1 MRLIDAPPARLL
13 ALDMAWKQLRRQWQ
27 SGDLRVLMMALV
39 LAVAASTAVG
49 LFTERVYLSM
59 LGQGNLLIGA
69 DLALNADHALPNAY
83 TLQAQQAGLEVAHSM
98 EFPSMAIV
106 GEQTQLVQIKA
117 VSHPF
122 PLRGTL
128 TLSQRLS
135 GAGYAVRAA
144 PASGTVW
151 IEPRLAEILYLKQ
164 GDHLQLG
171 QKTFVISAFL
181 LRETSRG
188 GNFMN
193 IAPRVMM
200 ALPDVAETGL
210 EQYGS
215 RIRYALLIRGNP
227 RSVADFKTW
236 LQAALKRGERI
247 EDTSAARPEIK
258 STLDKA
264 EQFLGLASMAALLLS
279 MVAMFLASQPYV
291 QKSLDAFALMRC
303 FGASKALI
311 FRILLLQTLLIG
323 LIGSSAGALIG
334 YLAQAGLAG
343 LAGQLFADQLPAA
356 TLRPL
361 WLGLLVGLGVT
372 LAVLWPAMQ
381 QMREVPAMRILR
393 RDVASATGRHWLNFL
408 PMLGLFLLLLSL
420 QAGSIRLAAMVLVV
434 VVALLLVLGL
444 LAWVVHLGLQ
454 RLPAE
459 HLGVWRIGLAGL
471 KRRPLMS
478 LVQVVGLSLGL
489 LAVLLLSMVRGDLI
503 ENWRATLP
511 ADAPNRFVI
520 NIQPDQVSAL
530 QDFFGELR
538 VPPVKV
544 YPIVRARLVA
554 VNQQKFDSTKFQDER
569 ARRLAEREFNM
580 SWSEAL
586 PEDNTLLQGAW
597 WIAEPMNAKQVS
609 LEIGL
614 AEKLGLKLGD
624 VLTYEIGGTRIDLRV
639 SSIRKVAWDKMH
651 ANFFAMTPPGVLN
664 EFAQSYL
671 CSFHLPVGREGDM
684 HKLVQRFSNL
694 TVIDVSNMM
703 QQVRE
708 MIERMSHAVE
718 YVFAFSLLAGVMVLY
733 AALVATREERVQ
745 ESTLMRVLGA
755 SRRQVMLAMLTEFFV
770 IGLIAALVA
779 VTFAN
784 LLAAYVSLAVL
795 EIPYHFNGLQSFL
808 LVLAASA
815 AIPMAAWLGV
825 SAMANQPPKRIL
837 QA

>member
-1 MRLIDAPPARLL
+1 MRLIDAAPARLL

-83 TLQAQQAGLEVAHSM
+83 TLQAQQAGLEVAQSM

-135 GAGYAVRAA
+135 VAGYAVRAA
-144 PASGTVW
+144 PASGSVW
-151 IEPRLAEILYLKQ
+151 IEPRLAEILHLKQ

-210 EQYGS
+210 VQYGS
-215 RIRYALLIRGNP
+215 RIRYALLISGNP
-227 RSVADFKTW
+227 RPVADFKTW
-236 LQAALKRGERI
+236 VQAVLKRGERI

-323 LIGSSAGALIG
+323 LIGSIAGALIG

-361 WLGLLVGLGVT
+361 WLGLPVGLGVT

-530 QDFFGELR
+530 QDFFGELG

-597 WIAEPMNAKQVS
+597 WIAEPMNAKEVS

-671 CSFHLPVGREGDM
+671 CSFHLPAGREGDM

-745 ESTLMRVLGA
+745 ETTLMRVLGA

-795 EIPYHFNGLQSFL
+795 EMPYHFNGLQSFL
-808 LVLAASA
+808 LVLAAST